1 MFLNLFEKVFEKLIF
16 LKIKRYQTIDG
27 WLSPREAVH
36 LYRFASRVRGPHS
49 VLVEIG
55 SWKGK
60 STYCLAKGLSEG
72 KVIAIDPFDASGEPD
87 SVELYQQQKGY
98 IPIVEQFNNN
108 MRRLNVSEKI
118 EILVGHSEQFAEQFS
133 KIDLLFIDGDHSI
146 KGCESNFLSYSPA
159 LVSGGYLLFHDYD
172 PARKELGPTWVIENS
187 VRSSPFF
194 KLVGL
199 FDSLWVSQKV

>member
-1 MFLNLFEKVFEKLIF
+1 MNLFERISGKLIF
-16 LKIKRYQTIDG
+16 QKIKEYQRIEG
-27 WLSPREAVH
+27 WLSVKEAVN
-36 LYRFASRVRGPHS
+36 LYRFASKVKRTDAVI
-49 VLVEIG
+49 VEIG

-72 KVIAIDPFDASGEPD
+72 IVITIDPFDASGEPG

-98 IPIVEQFNNN
+98 IPLVEQFKNN
-108 MRRLNVSEKI
+108 MRRLNVLEKI

-172 PARKELGPTWVIENS
+172 AARKDLGPTWVIENR
-187 VRSSPFF
+187 VMSSSAFRF
-194 KLVGL
+194 VGL
-199 FDSLWVSQKV
+199 FDSLWVAQKV